1 MLRNGLFVSA
11 TGMKLFQ
18 LIQEIGAYFNPM
30 STSGKM
36 SGTGVISKQ
45 SFFVEAGGHRLAVEK
60 VNPNRQSF
68 NGELPTIVF
77 LHEGLGSIG
86 QWRDFPAAL
95 CMMTGLAGLVYDRWG
110 YGKSDPVSLPRP
122 TRYLHD
128 EALTTLPEV
137 LEKCGVHE
145 SIFIGH
151 SDGGTIEL
159 IFSSVHPAYVLG
171 IATEA
176 AHVFVEDVTVKGIQE
191 AVQTYRTTDL
201 PQRLSK
207 YHGAN
212 TDLMFRGWAETWL
225 SAEFRSWNVEE
236 YLPGVVCPVLAIQGV
251 DDQYGTPAQVDSIT
265 GKVTGPARKLLI
277 PACGHIPHHEARAVV
292 LSEIN
297 RFVADI
303 LAHRYR
309 G

>member
-1 MLRNGLFVSA
+1 MLRHGLFASDEILSVR
-11 TGMKLFQ
+11 
-18 LIQEIGAYFNPM
+18 LIQEIGPYFNPM
-30 STSGKM
+30 SSAEKM
-36 SGTGVISKQ
+36 SRTDVLSRQ
-45 SFFVEAGGHRLAVEK
+45 SFYVEAGGHRLFAEK
-60 VNPNRQSF
+60 IHPGNKVSNERS
-68 NGELPTIVF
+68 PTIIF

-95 CMMTGLAGLVYDRWG
+95 CMMTGLPGLVYDRWG

-128 EALTTLPEV
+128 EALLALPEV
-137 LEKCGVHE
+137 LEKCRVGE
-145 SIFIGH
+145 SILVGH
-151 SDGGTIEL
+151 SDGGSIAL
-159 IFSSVHPAYVLG
+159 VFASVHPEHVLG
-171 IATEA
+171 VATEA
-176 AHVFVEDVTVKGIQE
+176 AHVFVEDVTVKGIEE
-191 AVQTYRTTDL
+191 AVQVYRTTDL
-201 PQRLSK
+201 PGRLAK

-212 TDLMFRGWAETWL
+212 TDLMFRGWADTWL
-225 SAEFRSWNVEE
+225 SSEFRSWNLEE

-251 DDQYGTPAQVDSIT
+251 DDQYGTPAQVESIT

-297 RFVADI
+297 RFIVDI
-303 LAHRYR
+303 LTHRNR